1 MLVKEIM
8 GVFGHYGIKIDY
20 RHCYLIVD
28 YMTFTGGV
36 NPLSRTG
43 IQVS

>member
-1 MLVKEIM
+1 M
-8 GVFGHYGIKIDY
+8 GVFGHYGIKIDF

-28 YMTFTGGV
+28 YMTFTGSI

-43 IQVS
+43 IQVG